1 MKVYSEEF
9 SVLPGLA
16 RQSAEDAAVI
26 LNARTGPE
34 PDETTAG
41 GRVFHLRSTRLGTA
55 QRQPSKH

>member
-9 SVLPGLA
+9 SVLPALA

-34 PDETTAG
+34 PDETTAA
-41 GRVFHLRSTRLGTA
+41 GRVVHLVETSNR
-55 QRQPSKH
+55 